1 MTFIPYE
8 QKESIL
14 TSSMGETIRDRALQG
29 YTPELIEKTIMDLK
43 SSDKDRNKKLSKKEA
58 AEYLK
63 GFLES
68 RAADGTQTAS
78 TLLRKIGHEIDC
90 ENAGS
95 SGIAKHTGEENLA
108 IVRADVIGE
117 LKFLQQ
123 VASIVE
129 ASSKKDKKGLAEQEN
144 KLVDSYSQI
153 VSRNLAQLPME
164 ESVDTK
170 ALTREIIEKTKAIL
184 SEKPNLLKQIHD
196 MPDFSKLGQLNSNHV
211 CKAIT
216 GKGVGLQA

>member
-1 MTFIPYE
+1 MSAITLE
-8 QKESIL
+8 QMIRPQMF
-14 TSSMGETIRDRALQG
+14 SMGEIIRDRALQA
-29 YTPELIEKTIMDLK
+29 YTPELIEKTLMDLK

-78 TLLRKIGHEIDC
+78 ILLRNIGHEINC

-95 SGIAKHTGEENLA
+95 SGITKRMGEDNIA
-108 IVRADVIGE
+108 MVRADVIGE

-123 VASIVE
+123 VASLVE
-129 ASSKKDKKGLAEQEN
+129 TSSKKDKKVLAEQEN

-164 ESVDTK
+164 GEVDTK
-170 ALTREIIEKTKAIL
+170 AITREIIEKTKTIL
-184 SEKPNLLKQIHD
+184 SEKPGLLKQIHD
-196 MPDFSKLGQLNSNHV
+196 MPDFSSLGQLNANHV